1 MRRTVSPQLSE
12 DNQMAASV
20 QAHAPLRLLAED
32 AEDLAIISAA
42 LQDAVT
48 HVGDIDYRPAERTL
62 TVAFNRFCWE
72 RVDAAR
78 GERVRVGLQLGDV
91 QRVQARKVRCGAK
104 DAVLSL
110 LAIEFEP
117 GGPPGGSIILHFAG
131 GGDIRVEV
139 ECIDAVLADVS
150 APWRCKGAPRHELPP
165 ADASP
170 RT

>member
-1 MRRTVSPQLSE
+1 M
-12 DNQMAASV
+12 MATSA

-48 HVGDIDYRPAERTL
+48 HVGDIEYRPTDRTL
-62 TVAFNRFCWE
+62 TVAFNRFRWE
-72 RVDAAR
+72 KGLAMG

-91 QRVQARKVRCGAK
+91 QKVQARNIRCQAK

-117 GGPPGGSIILHFAG
+117 GEPPGGAIVLRFAG
-131 GGDIRVEV
+131 GGDIRAEV
-139 ECIDAVLADVS
+139 ECIDAVLADLS
-150 APWRCKGAPRHELPP
+150 APWRCKAAPRHELPP
-165 ADASP
+165 DAPVRS
-170 RT
+170 